1 MAVSWWAGSPPM
13 SFGLPKKPS
22 VAKENGCF
30 EPRKLARKAEDGTGS
45 VELVFGHN
53 FDKIE

>member
-1 MAVSWWAGSPPM
+1 M

-30 EPRKLARKAEDGTGS
+30 EPRKLARKTEDGTGS

-53 FDKIE
+53 LDKIE